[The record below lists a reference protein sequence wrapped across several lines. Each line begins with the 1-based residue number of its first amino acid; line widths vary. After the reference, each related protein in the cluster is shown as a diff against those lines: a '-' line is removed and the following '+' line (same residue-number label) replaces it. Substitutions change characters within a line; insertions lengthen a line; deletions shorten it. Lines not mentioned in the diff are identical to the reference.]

1 MCHPV
6 LPFPYLTDMIKNI
19 SSDWLFDK
27 LAKDESFIAST
38 RIFLD
43 KGLCRLNNFMG
54 VESGNILQF
63 FGLIMVILV
72 RFSGSLSRII
82 EV

>member
-1 MCHPV
+1 
-6 LPFPYLTDMIKNI
+6 MIKNI

-27 LAKDESFIAST
+27 LAKDESFITST
-38 RIFLD
+38 RIFF
-43 KGLCRLNNFMG
+43 GG
-54 VESGNILQF
+54 ESGNTLQL
-63 FGLIMVILV
+63 FGLIMVIFV